1 MTNKQAYLAFLSGL
15 VFLLT
20 GCDLL
25 KVFSEGKGQPKLSRV
40 ELVDLVTPLPPRSP
54 LLGEPPRNS
63 QPIKQQRTSI
73 CAEFSSM
80 AVSDLPTSP
89 WPIFVDAKVAQSGS
103 GSSWKDAVKSVGEGL
118 RKAQWQRQ
126 QWVAS
131 ANKDRPI
138 LVVVAGGT
146 YSFDHERAAKQASG
160 GGAMSDGASLLAFTG
175 VQFSNGIEVLGGYFP
190 GDPCREIAI
199 NLQDNPSSALGRE
212 TILDGKDKSDH
223 VILLM
228 ADDPA
233 HTKDIAI
240 KDLTIRGGHAQ
251 GNDLADAVLSKL
263 KKMGGAI
270 AIRGSAN
277 HIDIERVKLANSSAD
292 KSGGCI
298 AITQKANNIKLDEV
312 SFDNCSAVED
322 GGAMYIADSA
332 KIISIDNTVAT
343 NNQAGR
349 NGGALAITSADVVA
363 NSGLALLAS
372 AADIYTASV
381 ENIEVKNSN
390 FNTNQAVL
398 AGGGVAIVKT
408 NLDPARVPATDIEP
422 VFAPNISFTNTKIN
436 ANKVTN
442 AAAEGGGGLA
452 LLDKV
457 DQIFISG
464 GEISNNESAAGH
476 GDGVLIKDSVHE
488 VKLDGVIITANKFSA
503 GAHDGVGLAVIGIA
517 GKEIK
522 ALSISGG
529 QISDH
534 LGATKGSGLY
544 VVKAEGVFLKGN
556 VLFSG
561 NIAQSGGGAYL
572 DEVKNL
578 SIDGVF
584 CINNF
589 ARVGSGGGVYLAK
602 THLLAHA
609 RVAYSANAAV
619 QDGGALYVSG
629 SYNNALALTDKAM
642 PMDNINCLSNHAVR
656 HGGCAYIQK
665 APDTVIRGGRYYQ
678 NGKQGQAGN
687 PLLNIARS
695 QYGGAIYYLASGVAD
710 TLKVVGTA
718 NADDRFH
725 DNEAEHEGGA
735 LYVEN
740 LKNLSIENAKFNLN
754 KVFAVNS
761 SGGAV
766 SGIFLDDGK
775 VKIDLNSSFL
785 ANDAKSDGGA
795 LYLGD
800 NLELLHVGLAKFTH
814 NHSANGHGGAIYAGF
829 RANMAN
835 TDKLWLQA
843 QASFDGNRALG
854 VAKKGGGVYIASAPH
869 RVELAASFADNR
881 ADSGGGG
888 ISFSGVQ
895 AINTLETYDQ
905 TTFTNNTTKSNNGG
919 GMLVEA
925 IVAVSSD
932 LKGTYKSNQAPLG
945 QGAGVAYLGN
955 LPAAV
960 FKTNGA
966 KFDGNVASQNPAI
979 YLANI
984 PAAGLE
990 FVNTDFNNHKSVNVG
1005 CGGVMNIAAAINS
1018 LTFNGGN
1025 ISGNDTHFI
1034 GVNGHGGAFCAAS
1047 INIKLEVKNLTVN
1060 SNVASTGSGGFLYV
1074 ADNASRPNITIEDS
1088 SFGANKALGGDG
1100 GLLRI
1105 ENVGNFTATNTKFIG
1120 NESSADGGAVAV
1132 INNVNTVVINSISGV
1147 ETDGFLLKY
1156 YISLL
1161 RRVKNYAKLPIESE
1175 IGLARKNKAA
1185 GQGGAFFFANI
1196 GGRLNISEQVLVG
1209 NSANNGGVLS
1219 ANNISGNTTVKS
1231 TMMGLNTATN
1241 NGGALYLGD
1250 LNNKDLT
1257 ISQADKSLGNLEYV
1271 SDRSKRKDFATFY
1284 SFLEKIKSGNLD
1296 QLNGTDLPG
1305 NKRGMFLIEGNTA
1318 GSNGGAVYVNKVGKV
1333 DIADMSFA
1341 NNTATAGSG
1350 GTLFVDNL
1358 ANIFEFNKTIIYGG
1372 KAKNNAGG
1380 IYVRGNDIAGSLR
1393 IVDIK
1398 NDSSIQNCQVSNGVA
1413 TGGSA
1418 GIYLERVNRLELKTT
1433 NFFANQVLLSAGGR
1447 WAGAIKF
1454 NDRADALPATSIAYD
1469 PANPLSLVNHPLATP
1484 ADGIPVYV
1492 NGPIELRDNLVP
1504 AVVGNIGTI
1513 SIPGVLKT
1521 VNYYIYNI
1529 NPYTISGNS
1538 PVPVNSNAQNVVITH

>member
-1 MTNKQAYLAFLSGL
+1 MTNKQAYLALLSGL

-63 QPIKQQRTSI
+63 QPIKQQRTNI

-212 TILDGKDKSDH
+212 TILDGQDKSDH

-277 HIDIERVKLANSSAD
+277 HIEIERVKLANSSAD

-298 AITQKANNIKLDEV
+298 AITQKANNIKLDKV
-312 SFDNCSAVED
+312 SFDNCSAFED

-332 KIISIDNTVAT
+332 KIITIDNTTAT
-343 NNQAGR
+343 NNKAGR

-363 NSGLALLAS
+363 NSGLAVGAT
-372 AADIYTASV
+372 AAQIYAASV

-390 FNTNQAVL
+390 FNTNQAVS

-408 NLDPARVPATDIEP
+408 NLDPAHVLATNIEP

-442 AAAEGGGGLA
+442 AAAKGGGGLA
-452 LLDKV
+452 LIDKV

-464 GEISNNESAAGH
+464 GEISNNESAAGL
-476 GDGVLIKDSVHE
+476 GAGVLIKDSVHE
-488 VKLDGVIITANKFSA
+488 VKLNGVNITANKFSA
-503 GAHDGVGLAVIGIA
+503 GVVNNGVGLAVTGIA

-534 LGATKGSGLY
+534 LGATNGSGLY
-544 VVKAEGVFLKGN
+544 VVSANGVFLKGN
-556 VLFSG
+556 VLLSG

-584 CINNF
+584 CIDNF
-589 ARVGSGGGVYLAK
+589 ASVGSGGGVYLAK
-602 THLLAHA
+602 THLLDHA
-609 RVAYSANAAV
+609 RVVYSANASV

-629 SYNNALALTDKAM
+629 SYDNTLALTNKAM
-642 PMDNINCLSNHAVR
+642 PMDNITCQSNHAAG
-656 HGGCAYIQK
+656 HGGCAYIK
-665 APDTVIRGGRYYQ
+665 GAPDTIIRSGSYTA
-678 NGKQGQAGN
+678 NGKSRPAAGSM
-687 PLLNIARS
+687 PLVTGC
-695 QYGGAIYYLASGVAD
+695 QKGGAIYYHAAGVN
-710 TLKVVGTA
+710 LKLVVRDHA
-718 NADDRFH
+718 NF
-725 DNEAEHEGGA
+725 DNNQANEGGA
-735 LYVEN
+735 LFVDN
-740 LKNLSIENAKFNLN
+740 LKELKLTNNPRFNTNHAIGGAPNGRGGAISGVYANNAKVWLDT
-754 KVFAVNS
+754 
-761 SGGAV
+761 GA
-766 SGIFLDDGK
+766 SLT
-775 VKIDLNSSFL
+775 
-785 ANDAKSDGGA
+785 ANTAIGSGGA
-795 LYLGD
+795 LYLED
-800 NLELLHVGLAKFTH
+800 NKLLELHIENSSIVDDNVTSKGSGGAVYVGFIVGAASKLGLNGQFKNNRAESAAQKGGAVYVVSAPRTAEIGTVGGLFEGNKANDGGGALAFDGANAIADLKIENAAKFTR
-814 NHSANGHGGAIYAGF
+814 NSTINGSGGAVLVSVGINNSNPLRGQY
-829 RANMAN
+829 
-835 TDKLWLQA
+835 
-843 QASFDGNRALG
+843 
-854 VAKKGGGVYIASAPH
+854 KG
-869 RVELAASFADNR
+869 
-881 ADSGGGG
+881 
-888 ISFSGVQ
+888 
-895 AINTLETYDQ
+895 
-905 TTFTNNTTKSNNGG
+905 
-919 GMLVEA
+919 
-925 IVAVSSD
+925 
-932 LKGTYKSNQAPLG
+932 NQAPLG
-945 QGAGVAYLGN
+945 QGAGVTYLGN

-960 FKTNGA
+960 FKTDGA
-966 KFDGNVASQNPAI
+966 KFDGNVAPQNPAI
-979 YLANI
+979 YLAKI

-990 FVNTDFNNHKSVNVG
+990 FVKTDFKNHKSVSAG
-1005 CGGVMNIAAAINS
+1005 CGGVMNIATAINS
-1018 LTFNGGN
+1018 LTFDGGE
-1025 ISGNDTHFI
+1025 ISGNDTNLI
-1034 GVNGHGGAFCAAS
+1034 AANGHGGAFCATR
-1047 INIKLEVKNLTVN
+1047 IDTKLEVKNLIVN

-1074 ADNASRPNITIEDS
+1074 ADNVSRPNITIDNS
-1088 SFGANKALGGDG
+1088 GFGANKALGGDG

-1105 ENVGNFTATNTKFIG
+1105 DNVGNFTATNAKFIG
-1120 NESSADGGAVAV
+1120 NESSANGGAVAV
-1132 INNVNTVVINSISGV
+1132 INNVNDVVIKSVEGA
-1147 ETDGFLLKY
+1147 ETDGLLLKY

-1161 RRVKNYAKLPIESE
+1161 RRVKNYAGLAIESE

-1185 GQGGAFFFANI
+1185 DQGGAFFFANI
-1196 GGRLNISEQVLVG
+1196 GGVLNISEQVLVG
-1209 NSANNGGVLS
+1209 NSANDGGVLS
-1219 ANNISGNTTVKS
+1219 ANTILGNTTVKS

-1250 LNNKDLT
+1250 LKAKNLT
-1257 ISQADKSLGNLEYV
+1257 ISQEDKGFGSLEYV

-1296 QLNGTDLPG
+1296 QLNGTDLSG

-1318 GSNGGAVYVNKVGKV
+1318 GSNGGAVYVNNVGDVNITK
-1333 DIADMSFA
+1333 MSFA
-1341 NNTATAGSG
+1341 NNTVTAGSG
-1350 GTLFVDNL
+1350 GTIYLTGL
-1358 ANIFEFNKTIIYGG
+1358 AKTAAINDSIIYGG
-1372 KAKNNAGG
+1372 VASVNAGG
-1380 IYVRGNDIAGSLR
+1380 LYVKGSGITAKLYLG
-1393 IVDIK
+1393 
-1398 NDSSIQNCQVSNGVA
+1398 DSSIQNSVVSQA
-1413 TGGSA
+1413 DLSCAGGLFTNTLNDVMVLSS
-1418 GIYLERVNRLELKTT
+1418 
-1433 NFFANQVLLSAGGR
+1433 NFFGNVVNSNNVNNLC
-1447 WAGAIKF
+1447 AGAIKF
-1454 NDRADALPATSIAYD
+1454 DNFVGTLRNPAALVPILDGGFTWAGAGALLNDNKVLGIYHANSIGTVLISWAIWNNDIGGVPTVLPAMNGNL
-1469 PANPLSLVNHPLATP
+1469 PAP
-1484 ADGIPVYV
+1484 AG
-1492 NGPIELRDNLVP
+1492 NELR
-1504 AVVGNIGTI
+1504 
-1513 SIPGVLKT
+1513 
-1521 VNYYIYNI
+1521 
-1529 NPYTISGNS
+1529 
-1538 PVPVNSNAQNVVITH
+1538 QVIKSY

>member
-1 MTNKQAYLAFLSGL
+1 MTNKQAYLALLSGL

-381 ENIEVKNSN
+381 DNIEVKNSN
-390 FNTNQAVL
+390 FNTNQAVK

-408 NLDPARVPATDIEP
+408 NLDPAHVPATNIEP

-436 ANKVTN
+436 ANKVTD

-503 GAHDGVGLAVIGIA
+503 GAHNGVGLAVIGIA

-534 LGATKGSGLY
+534 LGSTNGSGLY
-544 VVKAEGVFLKGN
+544 VVRAEGVFLKGN

-572 DEVKNL
+572 DQVKNL

-589 ARVGSGGGVYLAK
+589 ASVGSGGGVYLAK

-629 SYNNALALTDKAM
+629 SYGNTLALTDKAM
-642 PMDNINCLSNHAVR
+642 PMDNINCQSNHAVR
-656 HGGCAYIQK
+656 HGGCAYIQN

-735 LYVEN
+735 LYVQN

-754 KVFAVNS
+754 KVFDANS

-766 SGIFLDDGK
+766 SGIFLNDST
-775 VKIDLNSSFL
+775 VKIGLGSSFL

-800 NLELLHVGLAKFTH
+800 NLELLHVGLAKFTR

-829 RANMAN
+829 MANMAH

-843 QASFDGNRALG
+843 QASFDDNRALG
-854 VAKKGGGVYIASAPH
+854 VAKKGGGVYIARAPH

-881 ADSGGGG
+881 ANNGGGG

-895 AINTLETYDQ
+895 AINALETYDQ
-905 TTFTNNTTKSNNGG
+905 TTFTNNTTNSNNGG

-979 YLANI
+979 YLAKI

-990 FVNTDFNNHKSVNVG
+990 FVNTDFKNHKSVNAG
-1005 CGGVMNIAAAINS
+1005 CGGVMNIAAPINS
-1018 LTFNGGN
+1018 LTFYGGE
-1025 ISGNDTHFI
+1025 ISGNDTHLAA
-1034 GVNGHGGAFCAAS
+1034 NGHGGAFCAQ
-1047 INIKLEVKNLTVN
+1047 LVN
-1060 SNVASTGSGGFLYV
+1060 MAITITGHTANNNTANNGAGGFLYV
-1074 ADNASRPNITIEDS
+1074 ADNVASPDITINNS

-1100 GLLRI
+1100 GAIRI
-1105 ENVGNFTATNTKFIG
+1105 QNIGQLSIERSYIGSNKSSGNGGAIAV
-1120 NESSADGGAVAV
+1120 SSASGDVEIKNNASSVANLYRSIFRRAWGRERKPSDENNEKITKVIANQAGIDGGAFYFQ
-1132 INNVNTVVINSISGV
+1132 TISGN
-1147 ETDGFLLKY
+1147 
-1156 YISLL
+1156 I
-1161 RRVKNYAKLPIESE
+1161 RVDNQVWL
-1175 IGLARKNKAA
+1175 GNKASIN
-1185 GQGGAFFFANI
+1185 GGAFYAGAANVDLGTSTKI
-1196 GGRLNISEQVLVG
+1196 ISTILYG
-1209 NSANNGGVLS
+1209 NE
-1219 ANNISGNTTVKS
+1219 
-1231 TMMGLNTATN
+1231 ATQS
-1241 NGGALYLGD
+1241 GGAFY
-1250 LNNKDLT
+1250 LNNLHGKNLE
-1257 ISQADKSLGNLEYV
+1257 ISQIDRFAGVTSPFIQYLKDRKLRIADGDFYDAGRALLLNNLGNL
-1271 SDRSKRKDFATFY
+1271 
-1284 SFLEKIKSGNLD
+1284 N
-1296 QLNGTDLPG
+1296 NTDVPG

-1318 GSNGGAVYVNKVGKV
+1318 GSNGGAVYVNNVGNV
-1333 DIADMSFA
+1333 DITNMSFA
-1341 NNTATAGSG
+1341 NNTATVGSG
-1350 GTLFVDNL
+1350 GTIYLTGL
-1358 ANIFEFNKTIIYGG
+1358 AETATINDSIIYGG
-1372 KAKNNAGG
+1372 GASVNAGG
-1380 IYVRGNDIAGSLR
+1380 LYVAGGGFINNSELILFNSSLQKSQLIVGSASCAGGIFASDLTRIA
-1393 IVDIK
+1393 
-1398 NDSSIQNCQVSNGVA
+1398 IQNSNFYDNVVNSNNALNNCSAVLRLETFIERAPVIPVVADFIDNTNNLADNTVLGPAATRSLFSVPNSLYIGAPNRIGGVA
-1413 TGGSA
+1413 TPFVIGVG
-1418 GIYLERVNRLELKTT
+1418 N
-1433 NFFANQVLLSAGGR
+1433 
-1447 WAGAIKF
+1447 
-1454 NDRADALPATSIAYD
+1454 
-1469 PANPLSLVNHPLATP
+1469 TP
-1484 ADGIPVYV
+1484 PPV
-1492 NGPIELRDNLVP
+1492 NGDTATVVLR
-1504 AVVGNIGTI
+1504 
-1513 SIPGVLKT
+1513 
-1521 VNYYIYNI
+1521 
-1529 NPYTISGNS
+1529 
-1538 PVPVNSNAQNVVITH
+1538 H